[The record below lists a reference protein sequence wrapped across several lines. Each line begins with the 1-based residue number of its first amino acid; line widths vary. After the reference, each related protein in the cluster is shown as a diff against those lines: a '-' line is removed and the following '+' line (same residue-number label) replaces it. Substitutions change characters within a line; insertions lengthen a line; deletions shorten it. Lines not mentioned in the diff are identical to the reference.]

1 MWRKQRLHMDIVI
14 LPLVRN
20 LAFTLK
26 NVGAVADLL
35 LVRVGSLKKIKIKKN
50 TSKVLAFGDVVSKVR
65 PRLAR
70 GPWKSDVRKSVL
82 CICCAA
88 VHLDFAFGIA

>member
-1 MWRKQRLHMDIVI
+1 MSVLS
-14 LPLVRN
+14 
-20 LAFTLK
+20 K
-26 NVGAVADLL
+26 NI
-35 LVRVGSLKKIKIKKN
+35 KKTIKKN